1 MAARAWRALKQN
13 PLTEVSPQWTLLAGL
28 TAALWVFWMDVQI
41 NVPVPT
47 TRLVSFALAAL
58 ILVIAARIQRHDAVG
73 MEAGESLTWRAF
85 GIACAGVATIGI
97 CISDGMYDTSTNL
110 FWLRRTGPILALS
123 IVAAAA
129 ILVYATRRTNY
140 RDARRAAAT
149 AALPPLIYL
158 LAQFALIAC
167 LAEQIRAQA
176 VGAISIASL
185 SATAL
190 IGLLCVAFAWWRRRA
205 ENQADPTPLTGLA
218 RIGIGFVLAVAL
230 MIASVDWQTRRA
242 EVAFTLAL
250 QLSAKDSELSERLM
264 EDAIRLRPY
273 ERYYQ
278 RQLAR
283 VMLTHVVESM
293 QQLATVTPQSHQF
306 RERLDSLL
314 RQLAAAETAARAGAA
329 MFPRDPWMVGTLAN
343 VLQFKA
349 LRALRA
355 LDPEGSIRAAREAD
369 QLFGRA
375 HRIYP
380 TDPLLL
386 RNWGQFLAEQGLL
399 DAAYAAFD
407 RMEVL
412 IPEDIAP
419 YAARLE
425 AAREAHDAKAVE
437 ETLARAS
444 KALEPIVFKELLL
457 VAKAQQS
464 P

>member
-1 MAARAWRALKQN
+1 
-13 PLTEVSPQWTLLAGL
+13 
-28 TAALWVFWMDVQI
+28 
-41 NVPVPT
+41 
-47 TRLVSFALAAL
+47 
-58 ILVIAARIQRHDAVG
+58 
-73 MEAGESLTWRAF
+73 
-85 GIACAGVATIGI
+85 
-97 CISDGMYDTSTNL
+97 
-110 FWLRRTGPILALS
+110 
-123 IVAAAA
+123 
-129 ILVYATRRTNY
+129 
-140 RDARRAAAT
+140 
-149 AALPPLIYL
+149 
-158 LAQFALIAC
+158 
-167 LAEQIRAQA
+167 
-176 VGAISIASL
+176 
-185 SATAL
+185 
-190 IGLLCVAFAWWRRRA
+190 
-205 ENQADPTPLTGLA
+205 
-218 RIGIGFVLAVAL
+218 
-230 MIASVDWQTRRA
+230 
-242 EVAFTLAL
+242 
-250 QLSAKDSELSERLM
+250 LSAKDSELSERLM

-369 QLFGRA
+369 QLFGSA